1 MIYAKGGFANKGR
14 TRYNEASDS
23 VEEMDLSIFQCIED
37 ASAKRQEPIHA
48 AEDAFVSGMPRFDE
62 YAMLCVEE
70 LGKGEKQ

>member
-1 MIYAKGGFANKGR
+1 
-14 TRYNEASDS
+14 
-23 VEEMDLSIFQCIED
+23 MDLSIFQCIED